1 VELHGQARGSNVY
14 AVASNVNIVRVTSD
28 DGLVLVY
35 PNERSPLPSRVNS
48 TLRTCFD
55 RNVPCDFYSR
65 QFGTKFH
72 RKYPYFWKYRNVSMT
87 QCRIGGIN

>member
-1 VELHGQARGSNVY
+1 MELHGQARGSNVY

-65 QFGTKFH
+65 QFGDEVPEKVPLFLEISKCLYDT
-72 RKYPYFWKYRNVSMT
+72 V
-87 QCRIGGIN
+87 